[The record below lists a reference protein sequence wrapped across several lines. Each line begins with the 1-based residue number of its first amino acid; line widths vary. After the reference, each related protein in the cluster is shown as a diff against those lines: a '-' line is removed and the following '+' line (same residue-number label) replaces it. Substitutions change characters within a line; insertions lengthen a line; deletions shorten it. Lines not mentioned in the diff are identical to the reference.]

1 MFKSGFVTIIGKA
14 NVGKSTLLNA
24 LVGEQVAIVSW
35 RPQTTRDKIIGIMNG
50 DNYQAVFVDTP
61 GIHKAKNELSKFM
74 MKNVESALDGVDIVI
89 YVLNGE
95 KSIDENDMKIINQY
109 AASSTP
115 FIVVINKMDV
125 ADREKVLG
133 MIDKLKDIE
142 GIDSIVPIS
151 AMKGK
156 KLDILKER
164 IEANLKEGVQFY
176 PEDMITDKSVRFMV
190 AEIIREKAMKFLG
203 EEVPYGVA
211 VSINLFKERDD
222 SLIDIDADIICEKSA
237 HKPIIIGKGGAMLKK
252 IGSSA
257 RVDIEKLLDCKVFL
271 NLWVRVKADWRDSE
285 LIWHMLNELGYN
297 IKDI

>member
-24 LVGEQVAIVSW
+24 LVGEQVAIVSP

-50 DNYQAVFVDTP
+50 DNYQAVFIDTP

-89 YVLNGE
+89 YVINGE
-95 KSIDENDMKIINQY
+95 KNLDDNDLKLINQY
-109 AASSTP
+109 ALANVP
-115 FIVVINKMDV
+115 FIVVINKMDI
-125 ADREKVLG
+125 ADREKVLA
-133 MIDKLKDIE
+133 MINTLKDID
-142 GIDSIVPIS
+142 GIDSIIPVS
-151 AMKGK
+151 AMKNK
-156 KLDILKER
+156 KLDLLKER

-176 PEDMITDKSVRFMV
+176 PEDMITDKSVRFIV
-190 AEIIREKAMKFLG
+190 SEIIREKAMKFLG

-222 SLIDIDADIICEKSA
+222 NLIDIDADLICEKKA

-252 IGSSA
+252 IGTSA
-257 RVDIEKLLDCKVFL
+257 RYDIEKLLDSKVYL
-271 NLWVRVKADWRDSE
+271 NLWVRVKDDWRDKE
-285 LIWHMLNELGYN
+285 QLLNELGYN

>member
-50 DNYQAVFVDTP
+50 DNYQAVFIDTP

-89 YVLNGE
+89 YVINGE
-95 KSIDENDMKIINQY
+95 KNIDENDLKLINQY
-109 AASSTP
+109 AAATTP

-125 ADREKVLG
+125 ADKEKVLG
-133 MIDKLKDIE
+133 MIDTLKDIE
-142 GIDSIVPIS
+142 GIDSIIPIS

-164 IEANLKEGVQFY
+164 IHENLKEGVQFY

-211 VSINLFKERDD
+211 VNINLFKERDD
-222 SLIDIDADIICEKSA
+222 NLIDIDADIVCEKKA

-252 IGSSA
+252 IGTTA
-257 RVDIEKLLDCKVFL
+257 RQDIEKLLDSKVFL
-271 NLWVRVKADWRDSE
+271 NLWVRVKDDWRDSE
-285 LIWHMLNELGYN
+285 QLLNELGYN

>member
-176 PEDMITDKSVRFMV
+176 PEDMITDKSVRLD
-190 AEIIREKAMKFLG
+190 R
-203 EEVPYGVA
+203 
-211 VSINLFKERDD
+211 
-222 SLIDIDADIICEKSA
+222 KS
-237 HKPIIIGKGGAMLKK
+237 
-252 IGSSA
+252 
-257 RVDIEKLLDCKVFL
+257 VV
-271 NLWVRVKADWRDSE
+271 
-285 LIWHMLNELGYN
+285 
-297 IKDI
+297 

>member
-50 DNYQAVFVDTP
+50 DNYQAVFIDTP

-89 YVLNGE
+89 YVINGE
-95 KSIDENDMKIINQY
+95 KNIDENDLKLINQY
-109 AASSTP
+109 AAATTP

-125 ADREKVLG
+125 ADKEKVLG
-133 MIDKLKDIE
+133 MIDTLKDIE
-142 GIDSIVPIS
+142 GIDSIIPIS

-164 IEANLKEGVQFY
+164 IEENLKEGVQFY

-211 VSINLFKERDD
+211 VNINLFKERDD
-222 SLIDIDADIICEKSA
+222 NLIDIDAEIVCEKKA

-252 IGSSA
+252 IGTTA
-257 RVDIEKLLDCKVFL
+257 RQDIEKLLDSKVFL
-271 NLWVRVKADWRDSE
+271 NLWVRVKDDWRDSE
-285 LIWHMLNELGYN
+285 QLLNELGYN

>member
-50 DNYQAVFVDTP
+50 DNYQAVFIDTP

-89 YVLNGE
+89 YVINGE
-95 KSIDENDMKIINQY
+95 KNIDENDLKLIKQY
-109 AASSTP
+109 AASATP

-125 ADREKVLG
+125 ADKEKVLG
-133 MIDKLKDIE
+133 MIDTLKDIE
-142 GIDSIVPIS
+142 GIDSIIPIS

-164 IEANLKEGVQFY
+164 IQENLKEGVQFY

-211 VSINLFKERDD
+211 VNINLFKERDD
-222 SLIDIDADIICEKSA
+222 NLIDIDADIVCEKKA

-252 IGSSA
+252 IGTTA
-257 RVDIEKLLDCKVFL
+257 RQDIEKLLDSKVFL
-271 NLWVRVKADWRDSE
+271 NLWVRVKDDWRDSE
-285 LIWHMLNELGYN
+285 QLLNELGYN

>member
-109 AASSTP
+109 AASCTP

-142 GIDSIVPIS
+142 GIESIVPIS

-285 LIWHMLNELGYN
+285 LMLNELGYN

>member
-24 LVGEQVAIVSW
+24 LVGEQVAVVSW

-285 LIWHMLNELGYN
+285 LMLNELGYN

>member
-50 DNYQAVFVDTP
+50 DNYQAVFIDTP

-89 YVLNGE
+89 YVINGE
-95 KSIDENDMKIINQY
+95 KNIDENDLKLIKQY
-109 AASSTP
+109 AASATR

-125 ADREKVLG
+125 ADKEKVLG
-133 MIDKLKDIE
+133 MIDTLKDIE
-142 GIDSIVPIS
+142 GIDSIIPIS

-164 IEANLKEGVQFY
+164 IQENLKEGVQFY

-211 VSINLFKERDD
+211 VNINLFKERDD
-222 SLIDIDADIICEKSA
+222 NLIDIDADIVCEKKA

-252 IGSSA
+252 IGTTA
-257 RVDIEKLLDCKVFL
+257 RQDIEKLLDSKVFL
-271 NLWVRVKADWRDSE
+271 NLWVRVKDDWRDSE
-285 LIWHMLNELGYN
+285 QLLNELGYN

>member
-50 DNYQAVFVDTP
+50 DNYQAVFIDTP

-89 YVLNGE
+89 YVINGE
-95 KSIDENDMKIINQY
+95 KNIDENDLKLINQY
-109 AASSTP
+109 AAATTP

-125 ADREKVLG
+125 ADKEKVLG
-133 MIDKLKDIE
+133 MIDTLKDIE
-142 GIDSIVPIS
+142 GIDSIIPIS

-164 IEANLKEGVQFY
+164 IHENLKEGVQFY
-176 PEDMITDKSVRFMV
+176 PEDMITDKSIRFMV

-211 VSINLFKERDD
+211 VNINLFKERDD
-222 SLIDIDADIICEKSA
+222 NLIDIDADIVCEKKA

-252 IGSSA
+252 IGTTA
-257 RVDIEKLLDCKVFL
+257 RQDIEKLLDSKVFL
-271 NLWVRVKADWRDSE
+271 NLWVRVKDDWRDSE
-285 LIWHMLNELGYN
+285 QLLNELGYN

>member
-50 DNYQAVFVDTP
+50 DNYQAVFIDTP

-89 YVLNGE
+89 YVINGE
-95 KSIDENDMKIINQY
+95 KNIDENDLKLIKQY
-109 AASSTP
+109 AAAATP

-125 ADREKVLG
+125 ADKEKVLG
-133 MIDKLKDIE
+133 MIDTLKDIE
-142 GIDSIVPIS
+142 GIDSIIPIS
-151 AMKGK
+151 AVKGK

-164 IEANLKEGVQFY
+164 IQENLKEGVQFY

-211 VSINLFKERDD
+211 VNINLFKERDD
-222 SLIDIDADIICEKSA
+222 NLIDIDADIVCEKKA

-252 IGSSA
+252 IGTTA
-257 RVDIEKLLDCKVFL
+257 RQDIEKLLDSKVFL
-271 NLWVRVKADWRDSE
+271 NLWVRVNDDWRDSE
-285 LIWHMLNELGYN
+285 QLLNELGYN

>member
-50 DNYQAVFVDTP
+50 DNYQAVFIDTP

-89 YVLNGE
+89 YVINGE
-95 KSIDENDMKIINQY
+95 KNIDENDLKLINQY
-109 AASSTP
+109 AAATTP

-125 ADREKVLG
+125 ADKEKVLG
-133 MIDKLKDIE
+133 MIDTLKDIE
-142 GIDSIVPIS
+142 GIDSIIPIS

-164 IEANLKEGVQFY
+164 IEENLKEGVQFY

-211 VSINLFKERDD
+211 VNINLFKERDD
-222 SLIDIDADIICEKSA
+222 NLIDIDADIVCEKKA

-252 IGSSA
+252 IGTTA
-257 RVDIEKLLDCKVFL
+257 RQDIEKLLDSKVFL
-271 NLWVRVKADWRDSE
+271 NLWVRVKDDWRDSE
-285 LIWHMLNELGYN
+285 QLLNELGYN

>member
-14 NVGKSTLLNA
+14 NVGKSTLLNT

-285 LIWHMLNELGYN
+285 LMLNELGYN

>member
-24 LVGEQVAIVSW
+24 LVGEQVAIVSP

-50 DNYQAVFVDTP
+50 DNYQAVFIDTP

-89 YVLNGE
+89 YVINGE
-95 KSIDENDMKIINQY
+95 KNLDDNDFKLINQY
-109 AASSTP
+109 ALSNVP
-115 FIVVINKMDV
+115 FIVVINKMDI
-125 ADREKVLG
+125 ADREKVLA
-133 MIDKLKDIE
+133 MINTLKDIE
-142 GIDSIVPIS
+142 GIDSIIPVS
-151 AMKGK
+151 AMKNK
-156 KLDILKER
+156 KLDLLKER

-176 PEDMITDKSVRFMV
+176 PEDMITDKSVRFIV
-190 AEIIREKAMKFLG
+190 SEIIREKAMKFLG

-222 SLIDIDADIICEKSA
+222 NLIDIDADLICEKKA

-252 IGSSA
+252 IGTSA
-257 RVDIEKLLDCKVFL
+257 RYDIEKLLDSKVYL
-271 NLWVRVKADWRDSE
+271 NLWVRVKDDWRDKE
-285 LIWHMLNELGYN
+285 QLLNELGYN

>member
-24 LVGEQVAIVSW
+24 LVGEQVAIVSP

-50 DNYQAVFVDTP
+50 DNYQAVFIDTP

-89 YVLNGE
+89 YVINGE
-95 KSIDENDMKIINQY
+95 KNLDDNDLKLINQY
-109 AASSTP
+109 ALASVP
-115 FIVVINKMDV
+115 FIVVINKMDI
-125 ADREKVLG
+125 ADREKVLD
-133 MIDKLKDIE
+133 MINTLKDIE
-142 GIDSIVPIS
+142 GIDSIIPVS
-151 AMKGK
+151 AMKNK
-156 KLDILKER
+156 KLDLLKER

-176 PEDMITDKSVRFMV
+176 PEDMITDKSVRFIV
-190 AEIIREKAMKFLG
+190 SEIIREKAMKFLG

-222 SLIDIDADIICEKSA
+222 NLIDIDADLICEKKA

-252 IGSSA
+252 IGTSA
-257 RVDIEKLLDCKVFL
+257 RYDIEKLLDSKVYL
-271 NLWVRVKADWRDSE
+271 NLWVRVKDDWRDKE
-285 LIWHMLNELGYN
+285 QLLNELGYN

>member
-95 KSIDENDMKIINQY
+95 KTIDENDMKIINQY

-285 LIWHMLNELGYN
+285 LMLNELGYN

>member
-14 NVGKSTLLNA
+14 NVGKSTLLNS

-35 RPQTTRDKIIGIMNG
+35 RPQTTRDKIIGILNG
-50 DNYQAVFVDTP
+50 DDYQAIFIDTP

-74 MKNVESALDGVDIVI
+74 MKNVEAALDGVDIVI

-95 KSIDENDMKIINQY
+95 KNLDENDTKIINQY
-109 AASSTP
+109 AKADIP
-115 FIVVINKMDV
+115 FVVVINKMDV
-125 ADREKVLG
+125 ADREKVLAT
-133 MIDKLKDIE
+133 IDRLKDIE
-142 GIDSIVPIS
+142 GIDSIIPIS
-151 AMKGK
+151 AMKNK

-211 VSINLFKERDD
+211 VNINLFKERDD
-222 SLIDIDADIICEKSA
+222 NLIDIDADIVCEKKA

-252 IGSSA
+252 IGTSA
-257 RVDIEKLLDCKVFL
+257 RLDIEKLLDSKVFL
-271 NLWVRVKADWRDSE
+271 NLWVRVKDDWRDNES
-285 LIWHMLNELGYN
+285 LLNELGYN

>member
-95 KSIDENDMKIINQY
+95 KSIDENDIKIINQY

-133 MIDKLKDIE
+133 MSDKLKDIE

-285 LIWHMLNELGYN
+285 LMLNELGYN

>member
-14 NVGKSTLLNA
+14 NVGKSTLINA

-50 DNYQAVFVDTP
+50 DNYQAVFIDTP

-89 YVLNGE
+89 YVINGE
-95 KSIDENDMKIINQY
+95 KNIDENDLKLINQY
-109 AASSTP
+109 AAATTP

-125 ADREKVLG
+125 ADKEKVLG
-133 MIDKLKDIE
+133 MIDTLKDIE
-142 GIDSIVPIS
+142 GIDSIIPIS

-164 IEANLKEGVQFY
+164 IEENLKEGVQFY

-211 VSINLFKERDD
+211 VNINLFKERDD
-222 SLIDIDADIICEKSA
+222 NLIDIDADIVCEKKA

-252 IGSSA
+252 IGTTA
-257 RVDIEKLLDCKVFL
+257 RQDIEKLLDSKVFL
-271 NLWVRVKADWRDSE
+271 NLWVRVKDDWRDSE
-285 LIWHMLNELGYN
+285 QLLNELGYN

>member
-164 IEANLKEGVQFY
+164 IEVNLKEGVQFY

-237 HKPIIIGKGGAMLKK
+237 HKPIIIG
-252 IGSSA
+252 SSA

-285 LIWHMLNELGYN
+285 LMLNELGYN

>member
-95 KSIDENDMKIINQY
+95 KNIDENDMKIINQY
-109 AASSTP
+109 AASNTP

-133 MIDKLKDIE
+133 TIDKLKDIEE

-285 LIWHMLNELGYN
+285 LMLNELGYN

>member
-1 MFKSGFVTIIGKA
+1 MFKSGFVSIIGKA

-164 IEANLKEGVQFY
+164 IEVNLKEGVQFY

-285 LIWHMLNELGYN
+285 LMLNELGYN

>member
-222 SLIDIDADIICEKSA
+222 SLIDMDADIICEKSA

-285 LIWHMLNELGYN
+285 LMLNELGYN

>member
-24 LVGEQVAIVSW
+24 LVGEQVAIVSP

-50 DNYQAVFVDTP
+50 DNYQAVFIDTP

-89 YVLNGE
+89 YVINGE
-95 KSIDENDMKIINQY
+95 KNLDDNDLKLINQY
-109 AASSTP
+109 ALANVP
-115 FIVVINKMDV
+115 FIVVINKMDI
-125 ADREKVLG
+125 ADREKVLA
-133 MIDKLKDIE
+133 MINTLKDID
-142 GIDSIVPIS
+142 GIDSIIPVS
-151 AMKGK
+151 AMKNK
-156 KLDILKER
+156 KLDLLKER
-164 IEANLKEGVQFY
+164 LEANLKEGVQFY
-176 PEDMITDKSVRFMV
+176 PEDMITDKSVRFIV
-190 AEIIREKAMKFLG
+190 SEIIREKAMKFLG

-222 SLIDIDADIICEKSA
+222 NLIDIDADLICEKKA

-252 IGSSA
+252 IGTSA
-257 RVDIEKLLDCKVFL
+257 RYDIEKLLDSKVYL
-271 NLWVRVKADWRDSE
+271 NLWVRVKDDWRDKE
-285 LIWHMLNELGYN
+285 QLLNELGYN

>member
-24 LVGEQVAIVSW
+24 LVGEQVAIVSP

-50 DNYQAVFVDTP
+50 DNYQAVFIDTP

-74 MKNVESALDGVDIVI
+74 MKNVESALDRVDIVI
-89 YVLNGE
+89 YVINGE
-95 KSIDENDMKIINQY
+95 KNLDDNDLKLINQY
-109 AASSTP
+109 ALANVP
-115 FIVVINKMDV
+115 FIVVINKMDI
-125 ADREKVLG
+125 ADREKVLA
-133 MIDKLKDIE
+133 MINTLKDID
-142 GIDSIVPIS
+142 GIDSIIPVS
-151 AMKGK
+151 AMKNK
-156 KLDILKER
+156 KLDLLKER

-176 PEDMITDKSVRFMV
+176 PEDMITDKSVRFIV
-190 AEIIREKAMKFLG
+190 SEIIREKAMKFLG

-222 SLIDIDADIICEKSA
+222 NLIDIDADLICEKKA

-252 IGSSA
+252 IGTSA
-257 RVDIEKLLDCKVFL
+257 RYDIEKLLDSKVYL
-271 NLWVRVKADWRDSE
+271 NLWVRVKDDWRDKE
-285 LIWHMLNELGYN
+285 QLLNELGYN

>member
-50 DNYQAVFVDTP
+50 DNYQAVFIDTP

-89 YVLNGE
+89 YVINGE
-95 KSIDENDMKIINQY
+95 KNIDENDLKLINQY
-109 AASSTP
+109 AAATTP

-125 ADREKVLG
+125 ADKEKVLG
-133 MIDKLKDIE
+133 MIDTLKDIE
-142 GIDSIVPIS
+142 GIDSIIPIS

-164 IEANLKEGVQFY
+164 IEENLKEGVQFY

-211 VSINLFKERDD
+211 VNINMFKERDD
-222 SLIDIDADIICEKSA
+222 NLIDIDADIVCEKKA

-252 IGSSA
+252 IGTTA
-257 RVDIEKLLDCKVFL
+257 RQDIEKLLDSKVFL
-271 NLWVRVKADWRDSE
+271 NLWVRVKDDWRDSE
-285 LIWHMLNELGYN
+285 QLLNELGYN

>member
-14 NVGKSTLLNA
+14 NVGKSTLLNT

-50 DNYQAVFVDTP
+50 DNYQAVFIDTP

-89 YVLNGE
+89 YVINGE
-95 KSIDENDMKIINQY
+95 KNIDENDLKLINQY
-109 AASSTP
+109 AAATTP

-125 ADREKVLG
+125 ADKEKVLG
-133 MIDKLKDIE
+133 MIETLKDIE
-142 GIDSIVPIS
+142 GIDSIIPIS

-164 IEANLKEGVQFY
+164 IEENLKEGVQFY

-211 VSINLFKERDD
+211 VNINLFKERDD
-222 SLIDIDADIICEKSA
+222 NLIDIDADIVCEKKA

-252 IGSSA
+252 IGTTA
-257 RVDIEKLLDCKVFL
+257 RQDIEKLLDSKVFL
-271 NLWVRVKADWRDSE
+271 NLWVRVKDDWRDSE
-285 LIWHMLNELGYN
+285 QLLNELGYN

>member
-164 IEANLKEGVQFY
+164 IEANLKVGVQFY

-285 LIWHMLNELGYN
+285 LMLNELGYN

>member
-50 DNYQAVFVDTP
+50 DNYQAVFIDTP

-89 YVLNGE
+89 YVINGE
-95 KSIDENDMKIINQY
+95 KNIDENDLKLIKQY
-109 AASSTP
+109 AASATP

-125 ADREKVLG
+125 ADKEKVLG
-133 MIDKLKDIE
+133 MIDTLKDIE
-142 GIDSIVPIS
+142 GIDSIIPIS

-164 IEANLKEGVQFY
+164 IQENLKEGVQFY

-211 VSINLFKERDD
+211 VNINLFKERDD
-222 SLIDIDADIICEKSA
+222 NLIDIDADIVCEKKA

-252 IGSSA
+252 IGTTA
-257 RVDIEKLLDCKVFL
+257 RQDIEKFLDSKVFL
-271 NLWVRVKADWRDSE
+271 NLWVRVKDDWRDSE
-285 LIWHMLNELGYN
+285 QLLNELGYN

>member
-50 DNYQAVFVDTP
+50 NNYQAVFIDTP

-89 YVLNGE
+89 YVINGE
-95 KSIDENDMKIINQY
+95 KNIDENDLKLINQY
-109 AASSTP
+109 AAATTP

-125 ADREKVLG
+125 ADKEKVLG
-133 MIDKLKDIE
+133 MIDTLKDIE
-142 GIDSIVPIS
+142 GIDSIIPIS

-164 IEANLKEGVQFY
+164 IHENLKEGVQFY

-211 VSINLFKERDD
+211 VNINLFKERDD
-222 SLIDIDADIICEKSA
+222 NLIDIDADIVCEKKA

-252 IGSSA
+252 IGTTA
-257 RVDIEKLLDCKVFL
+257 RQDIEKLLDSKVFL
-271 NLWVRVKADWRDSE
+271 NLWVRVKDDWRDSE
-285 LIWHMLNELGYN
+285 QLLNELGYN